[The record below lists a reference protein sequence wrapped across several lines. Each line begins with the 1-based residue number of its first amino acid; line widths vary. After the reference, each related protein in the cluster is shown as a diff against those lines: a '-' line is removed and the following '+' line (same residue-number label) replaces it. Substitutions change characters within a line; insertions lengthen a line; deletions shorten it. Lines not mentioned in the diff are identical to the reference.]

1 MNLGIIAGVV
11 TVAVMIVMLAIVFFI
26 YKKKKSESEA
36 MELEPADS
44 EHIIFKKEKRD
55 LLKHHMNS
63 ELKNKK
69 RIYEEFDKIAEKGKI
84 DRKGIKSTFIFEVKF
99 YHSFGTTSAQTSVFH
114 INCI

>member
-11 TVAVMIVMLAIVFFI
+11 TVTVMIVMLAIVFFI

-63 ELKNKK
+63 ELKNKR
-69 RIYEEFDKIAEKGKI
+69 RIHKEFDKIAERSQTDQNVDKGK
-84 DRKGIKSTFIFEVKF
+84 
-99 YHSFGTTSAQTSVFH
+99 
-114 INCI
+114 N